1 MKLNP
6 FTKELEITFIDQ
18 FTEDE
23 SDKFFEEYTEKIK
36 AIDPRDYTLTLDA
49 REMKV
54 LQPKVVDILEEA
66 YKLYKETAF
75 KNVIFKVSDN
85 PIVKMQ
91 LNRILRKRSYC

>member
-1 MKLNP
+1 
-6 FTKELEITFIDQ
+6 
-18 FTEDE
+18 
-23 SDKFFEEYTEKIK
+23 
-36 AIDPRDYTLTLDA
+36 
-49 REMKV
+49 MKV

-91 LNRILRKRSYC
+91 LNRILR